1 MKRTSALGLSGFGAV
16 ALLAAVGL
24 YATTGGLPWI
34 VALIAG
40 MWCVSAGAVVLD
52 PRVGAAVAGLCGL
65 LVSLYLGAQHLPSAA
80 PSLCSVSSVLDCDT
94 VNRSTHSELFGVPIA
109 YLGSAFYAG
118 LIALGFQARRSAA
131 KYAAGGSLVL
141 AGGVIAVLY
150 SLFLAWASTQLG
162 AWCLFCISLYGI
174 NALIL
179 AAGVLWARQGRAA
192 GAPGIVAAVMGSG
205 GDRSLS
211 TLGGAGLLVLIATM
225 GWYSAQVPATA
236 SSAGGAT
243 GAAPPPPLASLF
255 EAPGG
260 PIGLDGTEPI
270 AGDPNAPYL
279 VVEWADFQCPYC
291 ASVAPELH
299 DLVER
304 EPALQIRFKHYP
316 ISGDCNRFVEG
327 SRHADS
333 CRAATAMECARHQGR
348 AWELNRLMFKNNSN
362 LDDAGIKFMAGQV
375 GVDPAVFAA
384 CMADPKSLEAVKEDV
399 EAAGLAMVEGTPAIF
414 LRGLNGDEW
423 VRIIGGAQELAMLVA
438 AHKAGTPIP
447 PTPPAAKHDHEH

>member
-1 MKRTSALGLSGFGAV
+1 MKRTYALGMSGLGAV
-16 ALLAAVGL
+16 ALLAAAVL
-24 YATTGGLPWI
+24 FATSGGLPWI
-34 VALIAG
+34 LALIAG
-40 MWCVSAGAVVLD
+40 MWLISAGAVVLD

-94 VNRSTHSELFGVPIA
+94 VNRSAYSELFGVPIA
-109 YLGSAFYAG
+109 YLGSAFYGG
-118 LIALGFQARRSAA
+118 LVALGFLARRATGQQ
-131 KYAAGGSLVL
+131 YAAGGSLVL
-141 AGGVIAVLY
+141 AGGAISVVY
-150 SLFLAWASTQLG
+150 SLFLAWASTQVG

-174 NALIL
+174 NALTL
-179 AAGVLWARQGRAA
+179 VAGVLWSRQGRGAD
-192 GAPGIVAAVMGSG
+192 APGIVAAVMGSG

-211 TLGGAGLLVLIATM
+211 TMGGTGLLVLIAAM
-225 GWYSAQVPATA
+225 AWYSAQGPATA
-236 SSAGGAT
+236 TSTGGAGGAEPV
-243 GAAPPPPLASLF
+243 ALASLF

-304 EPALQIRFKHYP
+304 EPLIQIRFKHYP

-327 SRHADS
+327 SRHENA

-348 AWELNRLMFKNNSN
+348 AWELNRLMFKNNNN
-362 LDDAGIKFMAGQV
+362 LDEAGIKFMAGQV
-375 GVDPAVFAA
+375 GVDPVVFAE
-384 CMADPKSLEAVKEDV
+384 CLADPKSVEAVKEDV
-399 EAAGLAMVEGTPAIF
+399 EAAGVAMVEGTPAIF
-414 LRGLNGDEW
+414 LRGINGDEW
-423 VRIIGGAQELAMLVA
+423 VRIVGGAQELATLVA

-447 PTPPAAKHDHEH
+447 GTPPAAKHDHEH